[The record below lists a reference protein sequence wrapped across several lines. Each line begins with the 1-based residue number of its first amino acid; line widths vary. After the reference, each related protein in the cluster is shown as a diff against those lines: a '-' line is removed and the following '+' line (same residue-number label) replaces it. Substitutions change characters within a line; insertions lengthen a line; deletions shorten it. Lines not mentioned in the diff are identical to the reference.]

1 MRTFRKMLAVCAAAV
16 MLLGIVGARPAKA
29 VGGKWDIDLRGGYR
43 IINFFTEPFTDILAQ
58 CGIVM
63 SDNGMFDLD
72 GDGSYDLRRI
82 ITYSTYTEYYSELIV
97 IIPVAGG
104 SIKGDYTLKSDAA
117 HPMIIAAGYDDEGNE
132 ITEEVTEIVFH
143 FPQEEIREKY
153 SVKVNGGKAFRRYM
167 TADGEW
173 IEEET
178 DSIAPGELIRFEE
191 EKKSG
196 QYMTGWNSEGILS
209 SDLVYTDYAGRVVVR
224 DFIMPAH
231 DVTLTPA
238 YKTQTPY
245 TITFTGTGDYKIGR
259 LNNPIDATDCF
270 LNALYHYSS
279 FRESYEANGYI
290 DLDGDGTDD
299 IYVGPNKS
307 SESLSVCL
315 FSNID
320 SYTMTAPNDGPYWP
334 ITLRWDKESVYK
346 INPESL
352 YYAALSPKNARLL
365 YQSLKPFE
373 VEGKEGFFDLDQD
386 GTEDLHFNGYDIRT
400 LSTCSVENTITIPA
414 AENGVNHPIS
424 FDLQDKSTRYIFHKC
439 TVICENEGKVSL
451 NPYEWDLIGEWFEEG
466 EYVRLTPGE
475 GYEFADIQIDGNTV
489 TLEDFERT
497 FFYDFCIPNHDVEIR
512 ILFRTTDGKIPGY
525 HKVEVQGDYGF
536 LVQQEYDSV
545 GPAQYSPYV
554 KEGDWV
560 IVHRNERTGD
570 SYVASWE
577 VTGVKDYTIGSNVS
591 LKFQMQD
598 EDVYVKPVFGKV
610 EPLTIDLTNGPCSIT
625 DEILE
630 DIALALGTDSQISV
644 QSFSYDL
651 NGDKKNDIIVTRVDK
666 STIQIKPLDGYS
678 CGETYELR
686 EMSQFGRYHPITF
699 VLKAEAEEPE
709 ITETPANASE
719 KKEDSDSFHPM
730 YFIIPAC
737 VLLCGGVTAALLV
750 RRKKRVVT
758 NETAE
763 AKPEESKDMPE

>member
-16 MLLGIVGARPAKA
+16 MLLGIVGVRPAKA

-58 CGIVM
+58 RGIVM

-72 GDGSYDLRRI
+72 GDGSYDLRLI
-82 ITYSTYTEYYSELIV
+82 YTYSPYTEYYSELIV
-97 IIPVAGG
+97 IIPVANG

-153 SVKVNGGKAFRRYM
+153 SVRVNGGKAFRRYM

-173 IEEET
+173 TEEET

-196 QYMTGWNSEGILS
+196 QYMTGWNSEGIRS
-209 SDLVYTDYAGRVVVR
+209 SDLVYTDYDGGRVVVR
-224 DFIMPAH
+224 NFIMPAH

-245 TITFTGTGDYKIGR
+245 TITFDGTGDYKIGSFSY
-259 LNNPIDATDCF
+259 PTTATDCF

-299 IYVGPNKS
+299 IYVGPNKG

-315 FSNID
+315 FANID

-373 VEGKEGFFDLDQD
+373 VERKEGFFDLDRD
-386 GTEDLHFNGYDIRT
+386 GTEDLHFDGRTILT

-414 AENGVNHPIS
+414 AENGVNHPIT
-424 FDLQDKSTRYIFHKC
+424 FDLRDKSTRYIFHKC

-475 GYEFADIQIDGNTV
+475 GYEFADIQIDGNSV
-489 TLEDFERT
+489 TLEDFDRS

-512 ILFRTTDGKIPGY
+512 ILFRTEDGKIPGY
-525 HKVEVQGDYGF
+525 HRVQVQGDYDVY
-536 LVQQEYDSV
+536 VQQGYDF
-545 GPAQYSPYV
+545 GPAQYDPYV
-554 KEGDWV
+554 KEGDRV
-560 IVHRNERTGD
+560 IINRNERTEE

-577 VTGVKDYTIGSNVS
+577 VTGVKDYTIGENVS
-591 LKFQMQD
+591 LQFVMQD
-598 EDVYVKPVFGKV
+598 KDVVVKPIFGKV
-610 EPLTIDLTNGPCSIT
+610 EPLTIDLSSGSCSVTEEMIESIT
-625 DEILE
+625 S
-630 DIALALGTDSQISV
+630 ALGHESQTV
-644 QSFSYDL
+644 QVRDYDL
-651 NGDKKNDIIVTRVDK
+651 NGDKKSDIRIDLT
-666 STIQIKPLDGYS
+666 TMQIKPLDGYS

-686 EMSQFGRYHPITF
+686 EMNSFGRYHPITF
-699 VLKAEAEEPE
+699 VYKAEAEESE
-709 ITETPANASE
+709 ITETPANSSE